1 MMRVT
6 KHVKE
11 FFTERLPEDFA
22 GQGAAHTAV
31 TNALAKGTLVR
42 QPCETCGKHKT
53 DAHHPD
59 YSKPLEVVWL
69 CRSCHK
75 KEHGRR
81 KREEPRGHY
90 VLTSIQET
98 NTAKPEQPGPID
110 NPSSL
115 LHLNQ

>member
-1 MMRVT
+1 MTRR
-6 KHVKE
+6 
-11 FFTERLPEDFA
+11 TERAEFYTEYGPDDTA
-22 GQGAAHTAV
+22 SQGEAQQAV
-31 TNALAKGTLVR
+31 TRAIAKGVLIR
-42 QPCETCGKHKT
+42 QPCERCGKEKT

-90 VLTSIQET
+90 VRI
-98 NTAKPEQPGPID
+98 KPAA
-110 NPSSL
+110 
-115 LHLNQ
+115 